1 MKGIEMKKGI
11 VLLAMLAVV
20 FSCVGIA
27 AAGELGTS
35 VSAEYKTRSM
45 LYGMDT
51 LPDDDGV
58 FTPSA
63 TIDLWGTGFS
73 ATVVGKWA
81 TEGEHVD
88 DEELDYT
95 LAYDFSL
102 MKDESAQTD
111 VTLNYT
117 YYDFYRQDSQQRDF
131 YETGAKFAMP
141 NIIGN
146 NVVPYYR
153 LVFLEPIANGE
164 QGDAGLDSPYDLR
177 GFLHIIGVDYTMNL
191 ECPMSETKQPI
202 VFGAST
208 VFNDGWGYENV
219 DHDWSHATFE
229 VKAPIADVLGGTLT
243 PSVAYQVTMEDTV
256 NDDQDEIIFGIK
268 YTYAF

>member
-1 MKGIEMKKGI
+1 MKKGI

-35 VSAEYKTRSM
+35 VSAEYKTRNM
-45 LYGMDT
+45 LYGFDT
-51 LPDDDGV
+51 FQDDDGA
-58 FTPSA
+58 FFPS
-63 TIDLWGTGFS
+63 TKLDLWGTGFS
-73 ATVVGKWA
+73 AEVLGKFA
-81 TEGEHVD
+81 TEGEHS
-88 DEELDYT
+88 EQQELDYT

-102 MKDESAQTD
+102 MKDESTQTD
-111 VTLNYT
+111 MTLNYT
-117 YYDFYRQDSQQRDF
+117 YYNFFKHNSEDFDF
-131 YETGAKFAMP
+131 YEVGAKFAMP
-141 NIIGN
+141 NIVGN

-153 LVFLEPIANGE
+153 VVFLEPIKGGNE
-164 QGDAGLDSPYDLR
+164 GDVNVDNAPGFDNLR
-177 GFLHIIGVDYTMNL
+177 GWLHIFGVDYTMNL

-208 VFNDGWGYENV
+208 VYNDGVADGI

-229 VKAPIADVLGGTLT
+229 VKAPIADVMGGTLT
-243 PSVAYQVTMEDTV
+243 PSVAYQVTMEDSV
-256 NDDQDEIIFGIK
+256 NDDKDEVIFGIK